1 MFAHHEKLAV
11 PFSAFTRRWGDSAT
25 CLGLSDGSPWKIAA
39 ALFSRY
45 GTLLAFTQFVLP
57 FSDIEGLFQN
67 VREYMGFILVM
78 LLALSFSNTSLDF
91 PARVAW
97 VGDNK
102 AALSW
107 VDTGKA
113 KSSACQLANIAG
125 SWLGIQSTA
134 EVAQVRHLSASR
146 IGIIDSISRDK
157 THDFPPHLEIDLQSN
172 PHVQELFRLL
182 DPTKSSPNLIDHQRA
197 LASVVDVLTKVT
209 ATIPRTVL
217 LPELPTSL
225 GSAGLGFHPVE
236 DVSVPPLEEGIYQM
250 LKPTI
255 RPDALFGPESDSVR
269 P

>member
-1 MFAHHEKLAV
+1 
-11 PFSAFTRRWGDSAT
+11 
-25 CLGLSDGSPWKIAA
+25 
-39 ALFSRY
+39 
-45 GTLLAFTQFVLP
+45 
-57 FSDIEGLFQN
+57 
-67 VREYMGFILVM
+67 MGFILVM
-78 LLALSFSNTSLDF
+78 LLALSFSNTSLDS

-97 VGDNK
+97 IGDNK

-113 KSSACQLANIAG
+113 NSSACQLANIAG

-146 IGIIDSISRDK
+146 IGIIDSIS
-157 THDFPPHLEIDLQSN
+157 HDFPPHLEIDLQSN

-209 ATIPRTVL
+209 DTIPRTVL

-225 GSAGLGFHPVE
+225 GSAGLSFHPVE
-236 DVSVPPLEEGIYQM
+236 DVNVPPLEEGIYQR

-255 RPDALFGPESDSVR
+255 RPDALFGTESGSVH